1 MFASTPMTYSIQGMA
16 DHSHDVTFTVAQLA
30 QLRSGQ
36 SVSVDSTET
45 LAHFHMVTVA
55 CT

>member
-1 MFASTPMTYSIQGMA
+1 MTYSIQGMA

-45 LAHFHMVTVA
+45 FAHFHMVTVA